1 MEKYQYNSIKSI
13 YGKGT
18 LDNLST
24 ITENIIDEY
33 YKYNHRINSNGIQF
47 PDKIDSINSYRGI
60 SSYTYIMNEQNN
72 KYSIVEENYSNI
84 DFKEYPK
91 VSLSKYNNLYKIL
104 KAKDIDWDNAYL
116 KYLSIQKNYNEPIAY
131 QVFNKENGKIDET
144 TYFCYDYIFD
154 RELCNNTYTINSTY
168 ELINIIDYLFTR
180 YNALHFELNNV
191 KGQRKDKEE
200 YENEM
205 SQIILNGYDNQNTD
219 YIELNPNN

>member
-1 MEKYQYNSIKSI
+1 MERYQYNSIKSI

-24 ITENIIDEY
+24 ITETIIDEY

-47 PDKIDSINSYRGI
+47 PDKIDSINSYHGI
-60 SSYTYIMNEQNN
+60 SSYTYISQIID
-72 KYSIVEENYSNI
+72 SEN
-84 DFKEYPK
+84 YPK
-91 VSLSKYNNLYKIL
+91 VSLQKYKNLYKIL

-131 QVFNKENGKIDET
+131 QVFDKENGKIDET

-168 ELINIIDYLFTR
+168 ELINVIDYLFTR
-180 YNALHFELNNV
+180 YNALRFELNNV
-191 KGQRKDKEE
+191 KGQRRDKEE
-200 YENEM
+200 SASQM
-205 SQIILNGYDNQNTD
+205 SHVTLDDDNTHI
-219 YIELNPNN
+219 YITQP